1 MFALEDVTVPAQ
13 MILSCVRRI
22 SDALGYD
29 LGAGLVIQ
37 VLRGSR
43 SQRVRELGLDRLSTY
58 GLMKDVPRERVQTI
72 LNFLESKGYLRTHPV
87 HRSVRLTGQA
97 REVLFDGVRVELP
110 VRLTAPAP
118 RKEKEKPAF
127 RPAPEAT
134 GLFGAL
140 KALRTR
146 LAQKERVPAYI
157 IFTNATLEDM
167 AAKCPRT
174 LEEMGEVSGVGQKKL
189 EKYGEV
195 FLPLQITKKPK
206 KRGVSNFLRHL
217 LLNRWTKRIKGLLS
231 RLREQG
237 IEHPL
242 QAVQNGLDTRRSRGP
257 AVLPGQTA
265 HEQDGE
271 GAHQGR
277 GLAGVGLRGQQAAGA
292 QVGERRL
299 QISGHP
305 AQQLLLNPGQGGGGL
320 GQLMVAVEVEGV
332 GLLDLQHVEKVLP
345 QFLQGLGRRKLLA
358 VLPGREEDGLQKGLL
373 FLKVV
378 GQVPHA
384 DIQRPGNVPHGD
396 PVVAPLLK
404 QAAGTGNDVL
414 SGVLRH
420 ENSPRHDDV
429 DRISW
434 VCYPVNSTAY

>member
-195 FLPLQITKKPK
+195 FL
-206 KRGVSNFLRHL
+206 
-217 LLNRWTKRIKGLLS
+217 
-231 RLREQG
+231 
-237 IEHPL
+237 
-242 QAVQNGLDTRRSRGP
+242 QAIADY
-257 AVLPGQTA
+257 
-265 HEQDGE
+265 
-271 GAHQGR
+271 
-277 GLAGVGLRGQQAAGA
+277 
-292 QVGERRL
+292 
-299 QISGHP
+299 
-305 AQQLLLNPGQGGGGL
+305 
-320 GQLMVAVEVEGV
+320 
-332 GLLDLQHVEKVLP
+332 EK
-345 QFLQGLGRRKLLA
+345 A
-358 VLPGREEDGLQKGLL
+358 
-373 FLKVV
+373 
-378 GQVPHA
+378 
-384 DIQRPGNVPHGD
+384 
-396 PVVAPLLK
+396 
-404 QAAGTGNDVL
+404 
-414 SGVLRH
+414 
-420 ENSPRHDDV
+420 
-429 DRISW
+429 
-434 VCYPVNSTAY
+434 